1 MQYKLNENGL
11 FYLHSERW
19 QRVGDWIRVLS
30 RTRLPDKRH
39 GHGALLEWKNYDG
52 EIIREVVYARD
63 LNSEHSRQIRDML
76 VDSGY
81 PLAPGGASWNRLQHY
96 LLEQMALAEPATVV
110 NRTGWHGSVF
120 ATSNWTIGAADE
132 PHHFVGQLSGS
143 PTLQESGSLSDWQT
157 YVGQLCRGNLLAI
170 FCKAG
175 FVVEEQVQ
183 GLIRALLRPRTVL
196 ACLGTVVVDQSQGT
210 VAVLVWFAFLDSDF
224 HVCSFCAPSAPKT
237 YTRSTH
243 GARGGKTDQIACK
256 EIE

>member
-39 GHGALLEWKNYDG
+39 GHGALLEWKNYDGEIIREVVYARDLNSEHSRQIRDMLVDSGYPLAPGGASWNRLQHYHG

-183 GLIRALLRPRTVL
+183 GLI
-196 ACLGTVVVDQSQGT
+196 
-210 VAVLVWFAFLDSDF
+210 
-224 HVCSFCAPSAPKT
+224 
-237 YTRSTH
+237 
-243 GARGGKTDQIACK
+243 
-256 EIE
+256 